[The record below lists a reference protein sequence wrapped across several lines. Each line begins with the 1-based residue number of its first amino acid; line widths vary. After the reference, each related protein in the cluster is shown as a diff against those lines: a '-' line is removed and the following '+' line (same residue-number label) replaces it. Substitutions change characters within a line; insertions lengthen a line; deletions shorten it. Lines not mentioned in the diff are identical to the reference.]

1 MKVFGGKLGEELV
14 VIRQVFFGWQLLRQF
29 LAETACAYEY
39 KYAEAAYQPSLPKFL
54 CFHCVVEAALIFA
67 LADFVNVQSHGS
79 TSPQWQP
86 VAPGAYF
93 LRLNSSMI
101 HWSPFAFC

>member
-1 MKVFGGKLGEELV
+1 MQS
-14 VIRQVFFGWQLLRQF
+14 IADQI
-29 LAETACAYEY
+29 
-39 KYAEAAYQPSLPKFL
+39 EAAF
-54 CFHCVVEAALIFA
+54 IFA
-67 LADFVNVQSHGS
+67 RSDFVNVQSHGS